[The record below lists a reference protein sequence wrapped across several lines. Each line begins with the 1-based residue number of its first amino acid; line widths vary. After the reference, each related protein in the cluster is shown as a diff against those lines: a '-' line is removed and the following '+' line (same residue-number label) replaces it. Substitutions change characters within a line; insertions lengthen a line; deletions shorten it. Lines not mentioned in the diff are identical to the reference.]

1 MLEIK
6 GRIIDKKKT
15 PIVLATN
22 LHKCYGPDKNNWDIN
37 LNKSISFSY
46 NFRKL

>member
-6 GRIIDKKKT
+6 GRIIDKKKP

-22 LHKCYGPDKNNWDIN
+22 LHCHGPDKNNWDIN
-37 LNKSISFSY
+37 LNKSISFLY